1 MVIFTCARS
10 MKRFLFC
17 LSLLVSGAVYGG
29 ELDDANALF
38 EKKDYPGALK
48 IYTKLADAGNPQA
61 QQLLGQMYWYGEAGQ
76 VDEARAKALFEK
88 SAAKGNKVAQASLG
102 VMQQR
107 VERRADID
115 YWVKGY
121 DGSELKS
128 GEFRCPAPR
137 IPALSKINDEIERVG
152 AAVANWQTCYNKMV
166 TNLNEVSPLSKRIPQ
181 DIATLMS
188 KAETDAS
195 HAHLERVRLNI
206 AEEAKVNSRL
216 IMADYAAW
224 RSATEAYVDQHN
236 QTVKKAKSER
246 TMEERRGD

>member
-1 MVIFTCARS
+1 

-17 LSLLVSGAVYGG
+17 LSLVISCAVHAG
-29 ELDDANALF
+29 ELEDANALF

-48 IYTKLADAGNPQA
+48 IYTRLADAGNPQA

-76 VDEARAKALFEK
+76 VDEARAKTLFEK

-115 YWVKGY
+115 YWVRGY

-137 IPALSKINDEIERVG
+137 IPTVSKINDEIERVG

-166 TNLNEVSPLSKRIPQ
+166 TNLNDVSPLSKRIPQ

-216 IMADYAAW
+216 IMADFAAW